1 MGSPRSPRRPTQADV
16 ARLAEVSPSVVSAVV
31 NGRHDGAVRASE
43 QTVQRVWEAIRKLGY
58 SPNLA
63 ARSLAG
69 GRNNIVGVFTYE
81 AVFPT
86 DRLSFFHDSLIGI
99 EEAAEELDCHLLLF
113 TGSRGRGQGGGRRR
127 RSIYKDGVNTL
138 QATDG
143 AVLLGQDEDREE
155 LAALVDSGFPF
166 VYIGRRELSSGEM
179 SYVTADYAPATHG
192 MVERCAGL
200 GHRRLALL
208 RSAIASEA
216 VLERE
221 AGYFEAC
228 RTLPGIESG
237 AVHLVDPDA
246 VATELLATLVDQ
258 GVTCVVTDDSNHAA
272 SVRSGATR
280 LGLRVPQDLSVV
292 ALGDFAGSRPDDPTI
307 TSLLT
312 PRQEMG
318 GRAVRLLAELL
329 AEPQG
334 TAPRHAT
341 ATCGVRTGQTL
352 QAPPARRSR

>member
-1 MGSPRSPRRPTQADV
+1 MGNPRSSRRPTQADV
-16 ARLAEVSPSVVSAVV
+16 ARLAAVSPSVVSAVV

-43 QTVQRVWEAIRKLGY
+43 QTAQRVWEAVRTLGY
-58 SPNLA
+58 TPNLA

-113 TGSRGRGQGGGRRR
+113 TGSRGRGQDDGKRR

-138 QATDG
+138 QVSDG

-179 SYVTADYAPATHG
+179 SYVTADYTSATRA

-208 RSAIASEA
+208 RSAVASEA

-228 RTLPGIESG
+228 RTDTRVESG
-237 AVHLVDPDA
+237 AVHLVDPEGVGTD
-246 VATELLATLVDQ
+246 LLATLVDQ
-258 GVTCVVTDDSNHAA
+258 GVTCVVTDDSDHAA
-272 SVRSGATR
+272 SVRAGAGL
-280 LGLRVPQDLSVV
+280 LGLRVPEDLSVV
-292 ALGDFAGSRPDDPTI
+292 ALGDFARSRPDDPTI

-312 PRQEMG
+312 PREEMG
-318 GRAVRLLAELL
+318 GQAVRLLADLL
-329 AEPQG
+329 ARPQDQ
-334 TAPRHAT
+334 TPRRAV
-341 ATCGVRTGQTL
+341 AACGVRTGETL
-352 QAPPARRSR
+352 QPPPARRS

>member
-1 MGSPRSPRRPTQADV
+1 MGNPRSPRRPTQADV

-43 QTVQRVWEAIRKLGY
+43 PTVRRVWEAVRKLGY

-86 DRLSFFHDSLIGI
+86 DRLSFFHDSLTGI

-113 TGSRGRGQGGGRRR
+113 TGSRGRGQDGGRRR
-127 RSIYKDGVNTL
+127 AIFKDGVNTL
-138 QATDG
+138 QVTDG

-155 LAALVDSGFPF
+155 LSALVASGFPF

-179 SYVTADYAPATHG
+179 SYVTADYAAATRG
-192 MVERCAGL
+192 LVERCAGL

-208 RSAIASEA
+208 RSTVASEA

-221 AGYFEAC
+221 TGYFEAC
-228 RTLPGIESG
+228 RGHAGVESG
-237 AVHLVDPDA
+237 AVHLVEPDA
-246 VATELLATLVDQ
+246 VATDLLATLADQ

-272 SVRSGATR
+272 SVRSGAIG
-280 LGLRVPQDLSVV
+280 LGLRVPEDLSVV

-312 PRQEMG
+312 PRREMG
-318 GRAVRLLAELL
+318 GQAVRLLADLL
-329 AEPQG
+329 ARPQD
-334 TAPRHAT
+334 TAPRRAV
-341 ATCGVRTGQTL
+341 ATCGTRPGQTL
-352 QAPPARRSR
+352 KAPPAR

>member
-1 MGSPRSPRRPTQADV
+1 MASPRSPRRPTQADV

-31 NGRHDGAVRASE
+31 NGRYDGAVRASE
-43 QTVQRVWEAIRKLGY
+43 QTAQRVWEAVRKLGY
-58 SPNLA
+58 TPNLA

-113 TGSRGRGQGGGRRR
+113 TGSRGRGQDGGRRR

-138 QATDG
+138 QVTDG

-155 LAALVDSGFPF
+155 LATLVESGFPF

-179 SYVTADYAPATHG
+179 SYVTADYGRATRA
-192 MVERCAGL
+192 MVERCAAL
-200 GHRRLALL
+200 GHRRLVLL
-208 RSAIASEA
+208 RSAVASEA

-228 RTLPGIESG
+228 RTDPGIESG

-246 VATELLATLVDQ
+246 VATDLLATLVDQ

-280 LGLRVPQDLSVV
+280 LGLRVPEDLSVV

-312 PRQEMG
+312 PREEMG
-318 GRAVRLLAELL
+318 GQAVRLLADLL
-329 AEPQG
+329 ARPQDP
-334 TAPRHAT
+334 APRRAV
-341 ATCGVRTGQTL
+341 ATCGIRAGQTL
-352 QAPPARRSR
+352 QAAPGRRT